1 MVLTIAMDGPV
12 GAGKS
17 SVADEVARRLGILHL
32 DTGAMYRAFAWQAL
46 KERVDTRD
54 AQALTALAARVMP
67 EVRFEN
73 GAQRTLIGGQDV
85 TDFIRT
91 PEISTAASV
100 VSTVPGVRQAMV
112 ARQQELAKRQS
123 MLLDGRDIG
132 TRVLPDAT
140 LKIYLT
146 ASAEVRARRRFD
158 ELQAKGDP
166 STYEQVLAEVR
177 SRDERDTTRE
187 TDPLRPA
194 EDAQVLDSS
203 DMTREQVVEDVLR
216 RVALSQG
223 RALRAE
229 EPLTPMYRAAR
240 VVAAFL
246 LTCLTP
252 ATYHHLERAQLDA
265 PYILIANH
273 NSLLDPLVVAWK
285 CYRYQIRFLGKKE
298 LIKYPILRWLFRK
311 LLMIDV
317 DRHNMDMA
325 ALRACL
331 KTLREGHSL
340 GVFPE
345 GTRHKEGV
353 MEHMESS
360 IAMIALRSG
369 ARILPAYIAGKPGLF
384 RRTHVYYGL
393 PFSVKDIA
401 ARGVNR
407 EACQEVM
414 ERIQQVYAALEK
426 EHAATQ
432 KQTA

>member
-91 PEISTAASV
+91 PEISTAAKAV

-229 EPLTPMYRAAR
+229 EPAHAH
-240 VVAAFL
+240 V
-246 LTCLTP
+246 
-252 ATYHHLERAQLDA
+252 Q
-265 PYILIANH
+265 
-273 NSLLDPLVVAWK
+273 
-285 CYRYQIRFLGKKE
+285 G
-298 LIKYPILRWLFRK
+298 
-311 LLMIDV
+311 
-317 DRHNMDMA
+317 
-325 ALRACL
+325 
-331 KTLREGHSL
+331 
-340 GVFPE
+340 
-345 GTRHKEGV
+345 
-353 MEHMESS
+353 
-360 IAMIALRSG
+360 G
-369 ARILPAYIAGKPGLF
+369 ARGGGVPADLPYARNLSPPGARPAGCA
-384 RRTHVYYGL
+384 VY
-393 PFSVKDIA
+393 PH
-401 ARGVNR
+401 R
-407 EACQEVM
+407 QP
-414 ERIQQVYAALEK
+414 
-426 EHAATQ
+426 
-432 KQTA
+432 